1 MRIQLK
7 KTVSSALLFSM
18 VLGAAA
24 LPAADTEAAK
34 KPKLSSSKVTVNV
47 GKSKTIKV
55 KNTKKKVKW
64 SVKSGKKNIKL
75 VKKAK
80 TSLKFTGVK
89 AGSAVITASV
99 AGKKLTCKVKVKK
112 VDDKLPDSGKTTPTP
127 PVVTSAPPAATQP
140 AATKPAATQPAAT
153 QPAATQAPTETPA
166 GPIVATPGPG
176 EYEGTDI
183 SWIDPNK
190 PMVAFTFDDG
200 PIGNKDTDTSM
211 IIQNS
216 LREHNAHATFFYI
229 GSRLGSIKDG
239 EIKLNEG
246 PADEIR
252 QAVASG
258 FEAGNH
264 SNGWDPLTT
273 KTYTEEKVRESIG
286 TTDVLLTEVT
296 GYRNFL
302 FRPPSL
308 AVNKTMQETIE
319 APFIMSGTDSQDWNK
334 ATTEQIIANV
344 KKAKD
349 GDIVLM
355 HETEKN
361 TAEVIDTLLDYFK
374 EKDWQVVSVSE
385 LFLVRGMKM
394 EDGVSYKDC
403 PPAST
408 TTEE

>member
-1 MRIQLK
+1 MRKQLK
-7 KTVSSALLFSM
+7 KAVSSALLFSM

-24 LPAADTEAAK
+24 VPAANAEAAK

-47 GKSKTIKV
+47 GKPKTIKV

-64 SVKSGKKNIKL
+64 SIKSGKKNIKL

-80 TSLKFTGVK
+80 TSLKFQGVK

-99 AGKKLTCKVKVKK
+99 AGKKLTCKVSVKK
-112 VDDKLPDSGKTTPTP
+112 VDVKPPVSDQPTPVPPTP
-127 PVVTSAPPAATQP
+127 PVVTQAPPAAS
-140 AATKPAATQPAAT
+140 QPAAT
-153 QPAATQAPTETPA
+153 QTPTDVPTAAPTETPA
-166 GPIVATPGPG
+166 GPTVATPGPG

-211 IIQNS
+211 IIQKS

-229 GSRLGSIKDG
+229 GSRLGSIGDDG
-239 EIKLNEG
+239 EVKLNEG

-264 SNGWDPLTT
+264 SNGWDSLST
-273 KTYTEEKVRESIG
+273 KTYTEEKIRESIG
-286 TTDVLLTEVT
+286 TTDKLLTEVT

-302 FRPPSL
+302 FRPPNL
-308 AVNKTMQETIE
+308 AVNQTMRDTIE
-319 APFIMSGTDSQDWNK
+319 APFIICGVDSQDWNK

-344 KKAKD
+344 QKAKD

-361 TAEVIDTLLDYFK
+361 TAEAIDTLLDYFK

-394 EDGVSYKDC
+394 EDGTSYNNC
-403 PPAST
+403 PPVST